1 MAALSLRKKKLSAL
15 AVLTGRRFWVKKIFQ
30 ERKIHGLCHILTNEL
45 RLFDKEYFFRF
56 VRMTPQRSEHLLLSL
71 VGSHL
76 QRTTTRMREPTS
88 AADSMILTL
97 RFLASSDL
105 QQLLCFSFRIGRAAI
120 CTILGETCEKLW
132 EVLSSF
138 YVRACFSFR
147 INRAAIYTILS
158 KTREKFWEVISLF
171 YVRAPNTVLEW
182 KKFSK
187 EFFDI
192 WDMPHCS
199 CDRCYRW

>member
-88 AADSMILTL
+88 ACFKWLTAITL
-97 RFLASSDL
+97 FFIQNWSSSDL
-105 QQLLCFSFRIGRAAI
+105 HYSGWNMWKTLGSFII
-120 CTILGETCEKLW
+120 IL
-132 EVLSSF
+132 
-138 YVRACFSFR
+138 
-147 INRAAIYTILS
+147 
-158 KTREKFWEVISLF
+158 
-171 YVRAPNTVLEW
+171 
-182 KKFSK
+182 
-187 EFFDI
+187 
-192 WDMPHCS
+192 CS
-199 CDRCYRW
+199 CLLFIQN